1 MAARIAVG
9 VLAASALASAFAAP
23 VAYEVDAEHT
33 YPSFEADHSGGLSKW
48 RGKFN
53 TTSGRIVLDREAK
66 TGSVEISVDTA
77 SIDFGLD
84 RMNTRAQA
92 ADLFDVAKYPT
103 ATYRGTLAKFRHGA
117 PTEVHGTLT
126 LHGVTKPVNLRIRSF
141 LCKQDPM
148 KGRERCGADA
158 SADINRGEFG
168 IRLGESL
175 GYDLGVKLEIQVE
188 ALRAEP

>member
-1 MAARIAVG
+1 MSFRIAAG
-9 VLAASALASAFAAP
+9 VLAASVLATAFAAP
-23 VAYEVDAEHT
+23 VVYEVDADHT

-53 TTSGRIVLDREAK
+53 TTNGRIVLDREAK
-66 TGSVEISVDTA
+66 TGSVDITVDTA

-84 RMNTRAQA
+84 RMNTRARA
-92 ADLFDVAKYPT
+92 ADLFDVEKYPT
-103 ATYRGTLAKFRHGA
+103 ASYHGTLVKFRRGA
-117 PTEVHGTLT
+117 PTEARGTLT
-126 LHGVTKPVNLRIRSF
+126 LHGVTKPVNLTIRSF

-158 SADINRGEFG
+158 SAEINRGEFG
-168 IRLGESL
+168 IRWGETL
-175 GYDLGVKLEIQVE
+175 GYNLAVKLEIQVE